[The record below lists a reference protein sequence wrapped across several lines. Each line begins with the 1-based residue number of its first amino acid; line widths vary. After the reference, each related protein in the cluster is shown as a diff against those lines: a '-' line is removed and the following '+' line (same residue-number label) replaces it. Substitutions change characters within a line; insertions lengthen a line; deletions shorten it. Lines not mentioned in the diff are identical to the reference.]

1 MAKVAAAAA
10 APTTQLMIPIENH
23 QSPSGGSTE
32 VVLSKDAAKLRTLT
46 MFEPWIK
53 RDQLDV
59 RSGVNGASIDQ
70 SALLLERSAG
80 QISRTLSIRR

>member
-1 MAKVAAAAA
+1 MVKAAAAA